1 MKNKFF
7 CPLPWNHLMFKQ
19 RGTVQACCET
29 YEDQFKPSDTIFE
42 TANDPIM
49 RQLRLDMLDP
59 NVIPKMCNV
68 CESRE
73 KYLSLIHI

>member
-59 NVIPKMCNV
+59 NIILWEARVT
-68 CESRE
+68 SRLLE
-73 KYLSLIHI
+73 ITS